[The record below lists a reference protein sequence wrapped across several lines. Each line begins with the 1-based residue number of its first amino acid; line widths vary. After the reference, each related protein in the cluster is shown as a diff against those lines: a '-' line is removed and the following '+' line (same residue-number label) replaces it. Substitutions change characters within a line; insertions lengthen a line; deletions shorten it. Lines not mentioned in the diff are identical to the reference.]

1 MLTRQISVGDLPPGM
16 PEPTAEELKA
26 VPPVGAMVAV
36 LFAGGVGGTA
46 LGEGLYRASPP
57 LAWLAWLGACL
68 TLYWVAVLAGRQGPR
83 RSNFLA
89 TLGLGFCVFAS
100 TMFVWGESVPRATSG
115 LTLARNAFLPLLI
128 LPLAVV
134 TPVAIVLAALRQHLR
149 RPARAVDP
157 LLPSVAPVLISAG
170 LTTASIAICFAVI
183 FGTFLVVRDSARL
196 LQNAGLIISVAAP
209 PILLWPLWVTAYEWL
224 AARWR
229 VDPPDALTTTID
241 TLGEHVG
248 ATFTRVLCL
257 APAYGYGQ
265 VCEIIHRPG
274 RSVLIISR
282 SLADSMPESEL
293 LAVLAH
299 EAAHV
304 HLRHTARK
312 VLWGTVA
319 AVVAIVASMAL
330 GAVLGAVLPRSLVVT
345 GLFAVVLAVTFAR
358 VFWDHAVVRRHERE
372 ADAFAV
378 RIAGSAA
385 MLGALQR
392 LGGGGPSSAIV
403 HQRWTTHGT
412 SEERQARIRAMARL
426 FP

>member
-1 MLTRQISVGDLPPGM
+1 MLMRQISVGDLPPGM
-16 PEPTAEELKA
+16 PEPTAEDLKA
-26 VPPVGAMVAV
+26 VPPAGAMVAA
-36 LFAGGVGGTA
+36 LLAGGVGGAA

-57 LAWLAWLGACL
+57 LAWFAWLGACL
-68 TLYWVAVLAGRQGPR
+68 ALYSVAALAGRQGPR
-83 RSNFLA
+83 RSNFLV
-89 TLGLGFCVFAS
+89 TLGLGFCVFVS

-115 LTLARNAFLPLLI
+115 LTLARNALLTLLI
-128 LPLAVV
+128 FPLGVV
-134 TPVAIVLAALRQHLR
+134 TPVAIVWAALRQHLR
-149 RPARAVDP
+149 RPAGAVRP
-157 LLPSVAPVLISAG
+157 LLPSVAPLLISAG
-170 LTTASIAICFAVI
+170 LTTASIAIGIAAV
-183 FGTFLVVRDSARL
+183 FGTFLVVRDSDRL
-196 LQNAGLIISVAAP
+196 LQNAAPIISVAAT

-229 VDPPDALTTTID
+229 VDPPDALTATID

-248 ATFTRVLCL
+248 TPFTRVLCL

-265 VCEIIHRPG
+265 VCEIVHRPG

-319 AVVAIVASMAL
+319 AVVAIGASMAMFAAL
-330 GAVLGAVLPRSLVVT
+330 DAVLPRSLAFTRIVA
-345 GLFAVVLAVTFAR
+345 GAIAVTFAR
-358 VFWDHAVVRRHERE
+358 SFWDLAVVRRHERE

-392 LGGGGPSSAIV
+392 LGGGGPPSVIV

-412 SEERQARIRAMARL
+412 SEERQARIRAMAAL